1 MRHWLSPLL
10 LVVAI
15 CLGSTNVS
23 AENRTQGDRLS
34 DFQKLREQRAQNKAI
49 INEDNTQGTIIEN
62 FEGRRVLVYVPDTMP
77 APGSRAMIMAFHG
90 GMGNASHIRATLD
103 METTAKKYGFIM
115 VYSDGTQ
122 ATRMGE
128 KFKAW
133 NGGGG
138 CCGQPF
144 EKNTDDVGYI
154 MRLSQFIAQKYG
166 VDKGKIY
173 GMGHSNGAIMIQR
186 VVCEVGVFSGIIPLS
201 GPLNID
207 VQTCPGAKGK
217 DILAIHGRNDENV
230 PIGGGYGTKGLAKID
245 FKPLSYAKE
254 TFEKSGAHYELLIVE
269 DADHNLKTL
278 MDTIFKTQGISLGE
292 KAARFFHLTERY

>member
-1 MRHWLSPLL
+1 MRHWLSSLL
-10 LVVAI
+10 LATI
-15 CLGSTNVS
+15 CLS
-23 AENRTQGDRLS
+23 AAQVTAEERTRGERLQ
-34 DFQKLREQRAQNKAI
+34 DYLAIREQRAQNRAI
-49 INEDNTQGTIIEN
+49 INEDNTQGTIIET
-62 FEGRRVLVYVPDTMP
+62 FEGRRVLVYAPDTMP
-77 APGSRAMIMAFHG
+77 VAGSRAMVMAFHG
-90 GMGNASHIRATLD
+90 GMGNAAHIRASLD
-103 METTAKKYGFIM
+103 MEGTAQKYGFIM
-115 VYSDGTQ
+115 VYADGTQ
-122 ATRMGE
+122 ASRLGD

-166 VDKGKIY
+166 VDKNKIY

-186 VVCEVGVFSGIIPLS
+186 VMCEVGVFSAIIPLS

-254 TFEKSGAHYELLIVE
+254 TFEKSGAHYELLVVE
-269 DADHNLKTL
+269 DADHGLKTI
-278 MDTIFKTQGISLGE
+278 MDRIFKTQGISLGE
-292 KAARFFHLTERY
+292 KAARFFHLTEKL